1 MGYCPKGGRWKPY
14 CLRIEVCLTTLILPT
29 PFSVLVRLR
38 HGDVASSVSSRHVR
52 MTDSPRRSS
61 AMMLQ
66 VYGQPLSLSTRKG
79 LRPKRTTQKND
90 PETDQ
95 QKQENVI
102 LELIKENPYIQ
113 RKELVSRLGIHES
126 SVKRRLVSLQEKGMI
141 KHVGPSKGGYREVQ
155 KGF

>member
-1 MGYCPKGGRWKPY
+1 
-14 CLRIEVCLTTLILPT
+14 
-29 PFSVLVRLR
+29 
-38 HGDVASSVSSRHVR
+38 
-52 MTDSPRRSS
+52 
-61 AMMLQ
+61 MMLR
-66 VYGQPLSLSTRKG
+66 VYGQLLSLSIQKE
-79 LRPKRTTQKND
+79 LRPNTTQKRPRKPTQKR

-126 SVKRRLVSLQEKGMI
+126 SVKCRLASLQEKGI
-141 KHVGPSKGGYREVQ
+141 IRHVGPNKGGYWEVQ

>member
-1 MGYCPKGGRWKPY
+1 
-14 CLRIEVCLTTLILPT
+14 
-29 PFSVLVRLR
+29 
-38 HGDVASSVSSRHVR
+38 

-79 LRPKRTTQKND
+79 LRPKRTTKKND

-126 SVKRRLVSLQEKGMI
+126 SVKRRLASLQEKGI
-141 KHVGPSKGGYREVQ
+141 IRHVGPNKGGYWEVQ

>member
-1 MGYCPKGGRWKPY
+1 
-14 CLRIEVCLTTLILPT
+14 
-29 PFSVLVRLR
+29 
-38 HGDVASSVSSRHVR
+38 
-52 MTDSPRRSS
+52 
-61 AMMLQ
+61 MMLR
-66 VYGQPLSLSTRKG
+66 VYGQLLSLSIQKE
-79 LRPKRTTQKND
+79 LRPNTTQKRPRKPTQKR

-126 SVKRRLVSLQEKGMI
+126 SVKRRLASLQEKGI
-141 KHVGPSKGGYREVQ
+141 IRHVGPNKGGYWEVQ